1 MKKPYDFGMY
11 MHPAVKKILAVL
23 RIAIPI
29 IILNAASSFAANN
42 NPGIAKSTIGDFDQ
56 QSVVTGTITDAT
68 TGQVMP
74 GVNIQVKGTT
84 VGTISNIDGAY
95 SLSVPDLNTTL
106 VFSFIGYITQEA
118 PLGGRTRLDI
128 ALKEELTQLEEV
140 VVVGYGT
147 VKKATVT
154 GAISTVEGDQ
164 LQKSPS
170 VNITNAFAGRLPG
183 LLVVTRS
190 GEPGND
196 ESILR
201 IRGSNTLGN
210 NNPLIVIDGIAN
222 RNMNRISSA
231 DIETITVLKDASA
244 AIYGAQAANGVILIT
259 TKRGIEGKPRITI
272 NVNQGWTMP
281 TVLPKMADAATYAQM
296 INEINTYDG
305 NPPKYSAEEI
315 QKYKDGSDPWKYPNT
330 DWYGETM
337 KRASSQSFA
346 NFDLRGGSAAV
357 KYYVSLGGNFQDGI
371 YKNSATNY
379 KQANFRS
386 NIDARITDNITLSLD
401 LAGRQETR
409 NYPTRSASNIFSML
423 MRGYPVAHAYWPN
436 GLPGPDIALGNNPVV
451 ITTSMTGY
459 DKQKDYIMES
469 IIKLDVKIPWIK
481 GLSFA
486 SNVSFDKNLRN
497 KKLWE
502 TPWYL
507 YTWDGTSYN
516 EDNTPLLSRALR
528 GLPSP
533 QLTQSMI
540 DGNMTTINALL
551 TFERSFSESH
561 NFKLLVGSERIS
573 GESMNF
579 EAFRKYFV
587 SNVVDQLFAGS
598 ELEKNNNGS
607 ASLSARLNYFGRF
620 NYDYLGKYLME
631 FVFRYDGSYIFP
643 QDKRFG
649 FFPGISLG
657 WRVSEEN
664 FWKENLPFINSF
676 KLRGSWGQTGNDRIE
691 TYQYLS
697 SFGFASQSYVYQ
709 NEEKILNELRIPNPN
724 VTWEVANQLDIGFD
738 GAILDGNLQFQFDYF
753 HNLRTN
759 ILWRRNASVPQ
770 TSGLTL
776 PRENIGEVVN
786 RGFDFQISYRNVIG
800 GLNYSVSLN
809 SGYQKNK
816 IKFWD
821 ETPGIP
827 EYQESTGRPM
837 NANLYYKAIG
847 IFKDQEALNAYPHWQ
862 GARPGDIIFEDINK
876 DGEIN
881 GLDRYMEEK
890 TDLPVFSG
898 GLNGDLN
905 WKNFYAS
912 IFFQWAT
919 GAVRNNYYEMQGEA
933 GNFLAADAEGRW
945 TEENTDVNKPR
956 TWNRYYGYWREQ
968 ANTYW
973 LRSTDYLRL
982 KNIEIGYN
990 IASLPAISGMG
1001 FESLRVFF
1009 TGLNL
1014 VTFDKLKDFDPESN
1028 SSTSYP
1034 LNKVYNIGVSL
1045 TF

>member
-1 MKKPYDFGMY
+1 MKKPIDFGMY
-11 MHPAVKKILAVL
+11 KHPALKKIIAVL
-23 RIAIPI
+23 KIAILI
-29 IILNAASSFAANN
+29 IIFNAASSFAANN
-42 NPGIAKSTIGDFDQ
+42 NPGIAESANGDFDQ

-68 TGQVMP
+68 TGQAMP

-84 VGTISNIDGAY
+84 VGTISNINGGY
-95 SLSVPDLNTTL
+95 TLSVPDLNATL

-118 PLGGRTRLDI
+118 PLGGRARLDI
-128 ALKEELTQLEEV
+128 TLTEELTQLEEV

-154 GAISTVEGDQ
+154 GAISTVEGEQ
-164 LQKSPS
+164 LAKSPA

-222 RNMNRISSA
+222 RNMNRISSS

-259 TKRGIEGKPRITI
+259 TKRGIEGRPRITI

-281 TVLPKMADAATYAQM
+281 TVLPEMADAATYAQM
-296 INEINTYDG
+296 INEINYYDG

-401 LAGRQETR
+401 VAGRQETR
-409 NYPTRSASNIFSML
+409 NYPTRSAGNIFSML

-469 IIKLDVKIPWIK
+469 IIKLDVNIPWVK
-481 GLSFA
+481 GLSFT
-486 SNVSFDKNLRN
+486 SNISFDKNLRN
-497 KKLWE
+497 QKLWE

-507 YTWDGTSYN
+507 YTWDGTSYD

-561 NFKLLVGSERIS
+561 NLKLLVGSERIS

-579 EAFRKYFV
+579 QAFRKYFV

-598 ELEKNNNGS
+598 ELEKDNNGS

-697 SFGFASQSYVYQ
+697 SFGFYSRSYVFQ

-786 RGFDFQISYRNVIG
+786 RGFDFQVSYRNMIG

-847 IFKDQEALNAYPHWQ
+847 IFNNQDELDAYPHWQ
-862 GARPGDIIFEDINK
+862 GARPGDVIFEDINK

-881 GLDRYMEEK
+881 GLDRYREEK

-898 GLNGDLN
+898 GLNGDLS
-905 WKNFYAS
+905 WKNIYAS

-945 TEENTDVNKPR
+945 TEENPDANKPR

-990 IASLPAISGMG
+990 VASLPAVSGLG

-1014 VTFDKLKDFDPESN
+1014 VTVDKLKDFDPESN